1 MPALGSL
8 AAEPLYVL
16 ADTAIVGRLGT
27 AQLGGLA
34 LAATLLTLMVS
45 AGTFLVYG
53 TTERVARFA
62 GRGDHVRAGHT
73 AVQAMWLALMVSVP
87 LSLLVGVGAGP
98 LARVLG
104 GDGDVL
110 DFAVRY
116 LRISAVGLPAVF
128 FVLAA
133 QGALRGLGRYRLPMI
148 VLLSANALNVVVE
161 VILVFGFDLGV
172 AGSAWSTVIAQVS
185 SALAFVV
192 LVRRQFADVTARG
205 PNWSAMRPL
214 VDAGRHLLVRSG
226 AMLVV
231 LVGATSLAS
240 RTDEPTL
247 AAHQVAV
254 SLLTFLALVLDAPA
268 IAAQNLVADQLGR
281 DDRAA
286 AAHIA
291 RRVVRVTL
299 VAAAG
304 LAVLIGVAAPIL
316 PHAFTGDGAVVSRAT
331 VALVMLALL
340 LLPAAAAY
348 ALDGVLIGAADYRYL
363 GRAAL
368 AMLVVLIPAG
378 IVVAVADLGIV
389 GIWSILALWMLLRA
403 AVNTRRSW
411 VILGP

>member
-1 MPALGSL
+1 
-8 AAEPLYVL
+8 
-16 ADTAIVGRLGT
+16 
-27 AQLGGLA
+27 
-34 LAATLLTLMVS
+34 
-45 AGTFLVYG
+45 
-53 TTERVARFA
+53 
-62 GRGDHVRAGHT
+62 
-73 AVQAMWLALMVSVP
+73 
-87 LSLLVGVGAGP
+87 
-98 LARVLG
+98 
-104 GDGDVL
+104 
-110 DFAVRY
+110 
-116 LRISAVGLPAVF
+116 
-128 FVLAA
+128 
-133 QGALRGLGRYRLPMI
+133 MI
-148 VLLSANALNVVVE
+148 VLLSANVLNVVVE
-161 VILVFGFDLGV
+161 LVLVFGFDLGV
-172 AGSAWSTVIAQVS
+172 AGSAWSTVIAQIAS
-185 SALAFVV
+185 GAAFVI
-192 LVRRQFADVTARG
+192 LLRRQFAHVAARW

-281 DDRAA
+281 DDRAG
-286 AAHIA
+286 AAHVA

-299 VAAAG
+299 AAAAG
-304 LAVLIGVAAPIL
+304 LAVLIAVSSPWL
-316 PHAFTGDGAVVSRAT
+316 PRAFTGDGAVVSRAT

-378 IVVAVADLGIV
+378 IVVSVADLGIV

-403 AVNTRRSW
+403 TVNTRRARQ
-411 VILGP
+411 ILDG